1 MEENKVYRLIES
13 MREKFINESSSN
25 HHMVDIIARCG
36 GEFTVLETMNDC
48 GTYVTKV
55 RMKDGSVYDADDS
68 GGDYFEIGYNEFYAF
83 EEAIGPVSSEIG
95 LISMVIEVNQK
106 NFEAMIALIKNNFK
120 K

>member
-1 MEENKVYRLIES
+1 

-83 EEAIGPVSSEIG
+83 EEAIGPVSSEG
-95 LISMVIEVNQK
+95 GVISMKLEVTK
-106 NFEAMIALIKNNFK
+106 DNFEEMIRLIENNFK